1 MNKVILL
8 GRLAR
13 DPDGDTTQSG
23 KRKVRMTIA
32 VDRPKGKDGTQK
44 ADFISLVAWE
54 KTAEFAER
62 YLSKGQRV
70 LIEGKIQTGSYEK
83 NGEKR
88 YTTDVNVDRIEF
100 ADSKKDNADNADG
113 AEDYGDDDIP
123 M

>member
-32 VDRPKGKDGTQK
+32 VDRPKAKDGTQK

-62 YLSKGQRV
+62 YLSKGQRI
-70 LIEGKIQTGSYEK
+70 LIEGRIQTGSYEK
-83 NGEKR
+83 DGEKR

-100 ADSKKDNADNADG
+100 ADSKRDNANDTKG
-113 AEDYGDDDIP
+113 AEDYGEDDIP

>member
-13 DPDGDTTQSG
+13 DPDSSTTQTG
-23 KRKVRMTIA
+23 KKKVRMTIA
-32 VDRPKGKDGTQK
+32 VDRPKAKDGTRN
-44 ADFISLVAWE
+44 ADFIGLVAWE
-54 KTAEFAER
+54 KTAEFAET
-62 YLSKGQRV
+62 YLAKGQRILV
-70 LIEGKIQTGSYEK
+70 EGRITTGSYEK
-83 NGEKR
+83 DGEKR

-100 ADSKKDNADNADG
+100 ADSKRDNANDADD